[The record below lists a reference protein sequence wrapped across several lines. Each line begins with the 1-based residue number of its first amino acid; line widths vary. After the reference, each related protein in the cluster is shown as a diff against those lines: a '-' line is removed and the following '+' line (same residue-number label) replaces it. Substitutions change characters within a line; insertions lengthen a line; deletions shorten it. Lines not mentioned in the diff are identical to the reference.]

1 VREEGSEQDR
11 RKRRREFKRKYSTK
25 NHPTRRSGA
34 DRHQS
39 WRRWAAYMLISLGAV
54 VALAHLG
61 THASA
66 FGLNATPLE
75 DLLVGYPTAAVLAI
89 LGASLLPAG
98 RR

>member
-1 VREEGSEQDR
+1 
-11 RKRRREFKRKYSTK
+11 
-25 NHPTRRSGA
+25 
-34 DRHQS
+34 
-39 WRRWAAYMLISLGAV
+39 MLISLGAV